1 MNDVMLMGILDAMED
16 GVAAFDLEG
25 TTLCLNEKARAL
37 LHAKEG
43 EIRRIGD
50 LPQPV
55 RAFFGGVRS
64 GQTETV
70 ELFGQAVRLHYHDM
84 TENGLRLGAVLVL
97 CDLGEQQ
104 RAERLRSEFTA
115 NVSHELKTP
124 LTSISGYAELIETG
138 MAKGEDVRTFAERI
152 RRESNRML
160 SLVTD
165 VITLSELEDLYRP
178 YKPKRR
184 TRATVARE
192 KGLAPL
198 AALEAAETLK
208 SAAMAR
214 GVSLQ
219 VSGGPTQ
226 VNGVRSLLSEL
237 VYNLLDNAIRY
248 NRANGTVSVRTAER
262 TLTVRDTG
270 IGIPKRSQSRI
281 FERFYRVDK
290 SRSKTTGGTGLG
302 LAIVKHVCE
311 QHGASI
317 RLESAEGIGT
327 EITVTFPELER

>member
-165 VITLSELEDLYRP
+165 VITLSELEERAVMEQAEPVDLY
-178 YKPKRR
+178 
-184 TRATVARE
+184 AI
-192 KGLAPL
+192 
-198 AALEAAETLK
+198 ALEAAETLK